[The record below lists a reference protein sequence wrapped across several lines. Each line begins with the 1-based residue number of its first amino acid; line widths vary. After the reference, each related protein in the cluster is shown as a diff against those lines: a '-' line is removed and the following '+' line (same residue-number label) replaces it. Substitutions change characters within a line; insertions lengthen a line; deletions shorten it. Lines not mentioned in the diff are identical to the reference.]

1 MLPLQFSKTGR
12 LFSSQAE
19 ILKLVTSTFPRLAI
33 PADIE
38 IALLLDVLLTLVTAR
53 SKTGS
58 TTKIY
63 FSDVSEQPNEVF
75 AISVMGYV
83 PSALNVCDGFCNA
96 DVPEASPKSHR
107 YAEAPADRLVKSTSS
122 GTSP

>member
-83 PSALNVCDGFCNA
+83 PSALNVCDGFCK
-96 DVPEASPKSHR
+96 ASV
-107 YAEAPADRLVKSTSS
+107 VKS
-122 GTSP
+122 GKVHNHFVIEPAEI